1 MIKGGVWKNTED
13 EILKVAVMKYGKNQ
27 WARISS
33 LLTRKSPK
41 QCKARW
47 FEWLDPSIKKTE
59 WSKEEDEK
67 LLHLAKLMPTQW
79 RTIAPIVGR
88 TASQCLERYQK
99 LLDEA
104 ELKEGEV
111 DDAGPT
117 GDDVRRLRPGE
128 IDPEPEAKP
137 ARPDPVDMDE
147 DEKEMLSEARARLA
161 NTQGKKAKRKAREK
175 QLEEAR
181 RLAALQ
187 KRRELKAAGI
197 EVRQKK
203 QKRGMDYNAD
213 IPFHKKAPA
222 GFWDVNEEKDR
233 EEKEH
238 RVVTNIRLEKLE
250 GKRRIDIEEAERK
263 KDAKRQKI
271 RKEAGDYVPPQ
282 AKRAAEQLQFTERK
296 KLSLPAPQVGESE
309 IEEIVKIGAAGENAK
324 AIVDSEE
331 FAASRG
337 LLGDYSSNFN
347 AGTPLRTPRTPAVGD
362 QLRLQARNLR
372 AMEHAQTPLLGGD
385 VGLEGDVT
393 FDGSTPRAT
402 AIQTPNPLA
411 AQLTPRAGGPSE
423 AMTPRSSVSMTP
435 RSAAGGSSTLGRTP
449 LRDQMGINSN
459 IATPRSDFSGFDET
473 PRQERQRQNLIRQQL
488 ADHFKALPKPKN
500 DFEIVIPD
508 KTGDGAEDAVT
519 TNNGVNGDED
529 AADIEARGLAART
542 AEEQARLNRRS
553 QPVKRDLPRPNI
565 IVPEAVLDE
574 PCDAVD
580 LMIRQEM
587 LRMMQNDAA
596 REPAPGQ
603 QVPAFHVQPLDPID
617 DASLEAA
624 SRLLAAEFAK
634 LDIDVVDVA
643 AKFAP
648 LHQRAC
654 ENAGVFVRGGGGG
667 GGGGGGAFHTGLS
680 QPAIISARRADLDA
694 HRDQMRRDA
703 ARAQKLEKK
712 LGVVLGG
719 YATRAQKLRREVIEK
734 WRQAEEKQIELD
746 TFRALQVLENAGGPA
761 RIERS
766 GKEVRVL
773 EGRERDL
780 QTRYGELAVE
790 KTSLQ
795 AEIVAL
801 KAAASAAAKEAA
813 AAASNGTNGAQAMDV
828 DVGDKGDDDDGSGS
842 SDKDDGE
849 A

>member
-47 FEWLDPSIKKTE
+47 FEWLDPAIKKTE

-213 IPFHKKAPA
+213 IPFHKQAPA

-238 RVVTNIRLEKLE
+238 RAITNIRLEKLE

-337 LLGDYSSNFN
+337 LLGDYSSNFS

-435 RSAAGGSSTLGRTP
+435 RSTAGGSSTFGRTP
-449 LRDQMGINSN
+449 LRDQMGINSS

-508 KTGDGAEDAVT
+508 QTGDADEGASTIDT
-519 TNNGVNGDED
+519 GIKGDED

-603 QVPAFHVQPLDPID
+603 HVPAFHVQPLDAID
-617 DASLEAA
+617 DAVLEAA
-624 SRLLAAEFAK
+624 SRLLLAEFAK
-634 LDIDVVDVA
+634 LKVDVA
-643 AKFAP
+643 DATEKYGP

-654 ENAGVFVRGGGGG
+654 VNAGVFVRGQDRQSA
-667 GGGGGGAFHTGLS
+667 GAFHTGLAQS
-680 QPAIISARRADLDA
+680 AIIDSRRADLDA
-694 HRDQMRRDA
+694 HREQMRRDA

-719 YATRAQKLRREVIEK
+719 YAGRAQKLRREVVEK
-734 WRQAEEKQIELD
+734 WREAEGKKLELE
-746 TFRALQVLENAGGPA
+746 TFRALQVLENTGGPA
-761 RIERS
+761 RIERI
-766 GKEVRVL
+766 GKEVKGL
-773 EGRERDL
+773 ESRERDL

-790 KTSLQ
+790 KTSLK

-801 KAAASAAAKEAA
+801 KAAAKAAAKEAKR
-813 AAASNGTNGAQAMDV
+813 NGTNGVQ
-828 DVGDKGDDDDGSGS
+828 DDDEEEEEHGSGS
-842 SDKDDGE
+842 AEDGD
-849 A
+849 

>member
-1 MIKGGVWKNTED
+1 MRILIKGGVWKNTED

-331 FAASRG
+331 FVASRG
-337 LLGDYSSNFN
+337 LLGDYSTNFR

-362 QLRLQARNLR
+362 QLRTQARNLR
-372 AMEHAQTPLLGGD
+372 AMEYAQTPLLGGE

-393 FDGSTPRAT
+393 FDGSTPRST

-411 AQLTPRAGGPSE
+411 AQLTPRVGGPSE
-423 AMTPRSSVSMTP
+423 AMTPRSNVSMTP
-435 RSAAGGSSTLGRTP
+435 RSFAGSTTFGRTP
-449 LRDQMGINSN
+449 LRDQMGINNN

-473 PRQERQRQNLIRQQL
+473 PRQERHRQNLIRQQL
-488 ADHFKALPKPKN
+488 ADHFKSLPKPKN
-500 DFEIVIPD
+500 DFEIVIPGKASD
-508 KTGDGAEDAVT
+508 VDEDAVT
-519 TNNGVNGDED
+519 TGTEINGEED

-553 QPVKRDLPRPNI
+553 QPVKLDLPRPNV

-603 QVPAFHVQPLDPID
+603 HVPAFHVQPLDPID
-617 DASLEAA
+617 DAALEAA
-624 SRLLAAEFAK
+624 SRLLSAEFAK
-634 LDIDVVDVA
+634 LEIDVADVA
-643 AKFAP
+643 EKYGP
-648 LHQRAC
+648 LHERAC
-654 ENAGVFVRGGGGG
+654 AAAGVFVRGQDRHSAGS
-667 GGGGGGAFHTGLS
+667 FQTGLANA
-680 QPAIISARRADLDA
+680 QAIDAKRADLDA
-694 HRDQMRRDA
+694 HREQMRRDA

-712 LGVVLGG
+712 LVVVLGG
-719 YATRAQKLRREVIEK
+719 YAGRAQKLRREVIEK
-734 WRQAEEKQIELD
+734 WREAEEKKVELE
-746 TFRALQVLENAGGPA
+746 TFRALQALEDAGGPA
-761 RIERS
+761 RIERYN
-766 GKEVRVL
+766 KEVRGL
-773 EGRERDL
+773 ESRERDL

-790 KTSLQ
+790 KTQLQ
-795 AEIVAL
+795 ADIAAL
-801 KAAASAAAKEAA
+801 KAAAKAAARAA
-813 AAASNGTNGAQAMDV
+813 GRSGSNGIKPLAADS
-828 DVGDKGDDDDGSGS
+828 DEDDSNSNEED
-842 SDKDDGE
+842 E
-849 A
+849 